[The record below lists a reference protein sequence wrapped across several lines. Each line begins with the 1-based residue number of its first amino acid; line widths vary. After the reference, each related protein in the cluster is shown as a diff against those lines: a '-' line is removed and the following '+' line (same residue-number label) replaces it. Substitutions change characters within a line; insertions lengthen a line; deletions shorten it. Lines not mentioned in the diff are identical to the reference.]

1 MLPVDRGEIMPFGRF
16 KSGAASISDAVYLE
30 VIGNL
35 YGTTVPILIAGCC
48 QAIVGAISVSET
60 GDRFSAAL
68 TIVGV
73 VVAVVRLF
81 SVLAFRSET
90 RRKPLR
96 DRAEAIVWE
105 RRYAVGSFTTALII
119 GLFAARSLFVGD
131 AICLVMAVG
140 IAFGFSA
147 GIVARLS
154 LRPVVALLD
163 FAAVGLPA
171 VVATFM
177 KAWDTPHIALGFMF
191 LVFIAAGVEMVRL
204 SYDNTLN
211 QMSLKRKFEQ
221 LARID
226 PMTGLLNRS
235 VLVTDLAE
243 IVTGHGGALAAVHAI
258 DLDHFKTAN
267 DRFGHPVGDAL
278 LRQVAA
284 RLSSLAGRSDLV
296 VRMGGDEFIVVQ
308 RAPQSRGDAEAMA
321 QRIFETISA
330 PYRVG
335 DHEIVIGASIGI
347 ALSPDHGRTVEALLS
362 RSDAALYRAKERRG
376 GYVFAAEPALADD
389 DHSRQRAA

>member
-35 YGTTVPILIAGCC
+35 YGTTVPILIAGGC

-243 IVTGHGGALAAVHAI
+243 IVTGHGSALAAVHAI

>member
-1 MLPVDRGEIMPFGRF
+1 MPFGRF

-35 YGTTVPILIAGCC
+35 YGTTVPILVAGGC
-48 QAIVGAISVSET
+48 QGIVGAISVSET
-60 GDRFSAAL
+60 GDRLSAAL
-68 TIVGV
+68 TAAGV
-73 VVAVVRLF
+73 VVAAIRLF
-81 SVLAFRSET
+81 GVLAFRNET
-90 RRKPLR
+90 RRRPLR
-96 DRAEAIVWE
+96 DRAEAVVWE
-105 RRYAVGSFTTALII
+105 WRYAAGSFTTALII

-154 LRPVVALLD
+154 LRPVVALLG
-163 FAAVGLPA
+163 FAAVGLPL

-177 KAWDTPHIALGFMF
+177 KASDAPHIALGFMI
-191 LVFIAAGVEMVRL
+191 LVYIAAGIEMVRL

-211 QMSLKRKFEQ
+211 QMSMKQKFER

-235 VLVTDLAE
+235 VLGTDLAE
-243 IVTGHGGALAAVHAI
+243 MVTGNGSALAAVHAI

-308 RAPQSRGDAEAMA
+308 RAPQCRGDAEVMA

-335 DHEIVIGASIGI
+335 DHEIVIGASIGV
-347 ALSPDHGRTVEALLS
+347 ALSPDHGRTVEALLV

-376 GYVFAAEPALADD
+376 GYVFAVDPSLSDD
-389 DHSRQRAA
+389 DRSRQRAA

>member
-1 MLPVDRGEIMPFGRF
+1 MPFGRF

-30 VIGNL
+30 VVGNL
-35 YGTTVPILIAGCC
+35 YGTVVPILIAGGC
-48 QAIVGAISVSET
+48 QAIVGAISVTET
-60 GDRFSAAL
+60 GDLLSAAL
-68 TIVGV
+68 TIAGI

-81 SVLAFRSET
+81 GVLAFRNET
-90 RRKPLR
+90 RRRPLR

-105 RRYAVGSFTTALII
+105 WRYAVGSFTTALII

-177 KAWDTPHIALGFMF
+177 KAWDAPHIALGFMF

-243 IVTGHGGALAAVHAI
+243 IVTGHGSALAAVHAI

-308 RAPQSRGDAEAMA
+308 RAPQCRGDAELMA
-321 QRIFETISA
+321 RRIFETISA

-335 DHEIVIGASIGI
+335 DHEIVIGASIGV
-347 ALSPDHGRTVEALLS
+347 ALSPDHGGNVEALLS

-389 DHSRQRAA
+389 DHSGQRAA

>member
-1 MLPVDRGEIMPFGRF
+1 MPFGRF

-35 YGTTVPILIAGCC
+35 YGTTVPILIAGGCL
-48 QAIVGAISVSET
+48 AIVGAISVSAT
-60 GDRFSAAL
+60 GDRLSAAL
-68 TIVGV
+68 TIGGV
-73 VVAVVRLF
+73 VVAVVRLLG
-81 SVLAFRSET
+81 VLAFRTQT
-90 RRKPLR
+90 RRRPLR

-105 RRYAVGSFTTALII
+105 WRYAVGSVAAALII
-119 GLFAARSLFVGD
+119 GLFAGRSLFVGD

-154 LRPVVALLD
+154 LRPVVAILD

-171 VVATFM
+171 VVASFM
-177 KAWDTPHIALGFMF
+177 KAQDLPHLALGVMF
-191 LVFIAAGVEMVRL
+191 LVFIVAGVEMVRL

-221 LARID
+221 LARLD

-235 VLVTDLAE
+235 VLATDLAGIIAE
-243 IVTGHGGALAAVHAI
+243 RGSAMVAVHAI
-258 DLDHFKTAN
+258 DLDHFKAAN

-284 RLSSLAGRSDLV
+284 RLSSLADRSDLV
-296 VRMGGDEFIVVQ
+296 VRMGGDEFILLQ
-308 RAPQSRGDAEAMA
+308 ATPQSRGDAEAMA
-321 QRIFETISA
+321 RRIFDAVSA
-330 PYRVG
+330 PYQVG

-347 ALSPDHGRTVEALLS
+347 ALSPDHGTTVEALLS
-362 RSDAALYRAKERRG
+362 RSDTALYRAKERRG
-376 GYVFAAEPALADD
+376 GYVFAAEPACVDGD
-389 DHSRQRAA
+389 RSRQRAA

>member
-1 MLPVDRGEIMPFGRF
+1 MLPVVSGETMPFGRF

-35 YGTTVPILIAGCC
+35 YGTTVPILIAGGCL
-48 QAIVGAISVSET
+48 AIVGAISVSAT
-60 GDRFSAAL
+60 GDRLSAAP

-73 VVAVVRLF
+73 VVAVVRLLG
-81 SVLAFRSET
+81 VLAFRTET
-90 RRKPLR
+90 RRRPLL
-96 DRAEAIVWE
+96 DRAEAAVWE
-105 RRYAVGSFTTALII
+105 WRYAVGSVATALII
-119 GLFAARSLFVGD
+119 GLLAGRSLFVGD

-147 GIVARLS
+147 GTVARLS
-154 LRPVVALLD
+154 LRPVVAILD

-171 VVATFM
+171 VVASFM
-177 KAWDTPHIALGFMF
+177 KASDVPHIALGVMF
-191 LVFIAAGVEMVRL
+191 LVFIVAGVEMVRL

-221 LARID
+221 LARLD

-235 VLVTDLAE
+235 VLATDLAE
-243 IVTGHGGALAAVHAI
+243 IIVERGSAMVAVHAI
-258 DLDHFKTAN
+258 DLDHFKAAN

-296 VRMGGDEFIVVQ
+296 IRMGGDEFILLQ
-308 RAPQSRGDAEAMA
+308 GAPQSRGDAEAMA
-321 QRIFETISA
+321 QRIYEMVSA

-376 GYVFAAEPALADD
+376 GYVFAAEPARANGDR
-389 DHSRQRAA
+389 SRQRAA

>member
-1 MLPVDRGEIMPFGRF
+1 MPFGRF
-16 KSGAASISDAVYLE
+16 KSGAASISDADYLE
-30 VIGNL
+30 VVGNL
-35 YGTTVPILIAGCC
+35 YATTVPILIAGGC
-48 QAIVGAISVSET
+48 QAIVGTISVIET
-60 GDRFSAAL
+60 GDRLSAAL
-68 TIVGV
+68 TVAGV
-73 VVAVVRLF
+73 VVAVIRLF
-81 SVLAFRSET
+81 GVLAFRNET
-90 RRKPLR
+90 RQRPLR
-96 DRAEAIVWE
+96 DRAEAVVWE
-105 RRYAVGSFTTALII
+105 WRYAVGSFTTALII

-177 KAWDTPHIALGFMF
+177 KASDVPHIALGLMF
-191 LVFIAAGVEMVRL
+191 LVYIAAGVEMVRL
-204 SYDNTLN
+204 SYDNTLS
-211 QMSLKRKFEQ
+211 QMSMKRKFEQ

-235 VLVTDLAE
+235 VLGTDLAE
-243 IVTGHGGALAAVHAI
+243 IVTGHGSALAAVHAI

-267 DRFGHPVGDAL
+267 DRFGHPVGDVL

-284 RLSSLAGRSDLV
+284 RLSSIADKSDLV

-308 RAPQSRGDAEAMA
+308 RAPQCRGDAEVMA
-321 QRIFETISA
+321 QRISETISA

-335 DHEIVIGASIGI
+335 DHEIVIGASIGV
-347 ALSPDHGRTVEALLS
+347 AMSPDHGRSVEALLV

-376 GYVFAAEPALADD
+376 GYVFAADPGLPDEDRG
-389 DHSRQRAA
+389 RQRAA

>member
-1 MLPVDRGEIMPFGRF
+1 MPFGRF

-35 YGTTVPILIAGCC
+35 YGTTVPILVAGGC
-48 QAIVGAISVSET
+48 QGIVGAISVSET
-60 GDRFSAAL
+60 GDRLSAAL
-68 TIVGV
+68 TVAGV
-73 VVAVVRLF
+73 VVAAIRLF
-81 SVLAFRSET
+81 GVLAFRNET
-90 RRKPLR
+90 RRRPLR
-96 DRAEAIVWE
+96 DRAEAVVWE
-105 RRYAVGSFTTALII
+105 WRYAAGSFTTALII

-131 AICLVMAVG
+131 AICLVMAIG

-154 LRPVVALLD
+154 LRPVVALLG
-163 FAAVGLPA
+163 FAAVGLPLVA
-171 VVATFM
+171 ATFM
-177 KAWDTPHIALGFMF
+177 KASDAPHIALGFMI
-191 LVFIAAGVEMVRL
+191 LVYVAAGLEMVRL
-204 SYDNTLN
+204 SYENTLN
-211 QMSLKRKFEQ
+211 QMSMKRKFEQ

-235 VLVTDLAE
+235 VLGTDLAE
-243 IVTGHGGALAAVHAI
+243 IVAGNGSALAAVHAV

-284 RLSSLAGRSDLV
+284 RLSSIAGSSDLV
-296 VRMGGDEFIVVQ
+296 VRMGGDEFIVIQ
-308 RAPQSRGDAEAMA
+308 RAPQCRGDAELMA

-335 DHEIVIGASIGI
+335 DHEIVIGASIGV
-347 ALSPDHGRTVEALLS
+347 ALSPDHGRTVEALLT

-376 GYVFAAEPALADD
+376 GYVFAADPGVADD
-389 DHSRQRAA
+389 DRSRQRAA

>member
-1 MLPVDRGEIMPFGRF
+1 MPFGRF

-35 YGTTVPILIAGCC
+35 YGTTVPILIAGGC

-60 GDRFSAAL
+60 GDRLSAAL

-81 SVLAFRSET
+81 GVLAFRSET
-90 RRKPLR
+90 RRRPLR

>member
-1 MLPVDRGEIMPFGRF
+1 MPFGRF

-30 VIGNL
+30 VVGNL
-35 YGTTVPILIAGCC
+35 YGTVVPILIAGGC
-48 QAIVGAISVSET
+48 QAIVGAISVTET
-60 GDRFSAAL
+60 GDLLSAAL
-68 TIVGV
+68 TIAGI

-81 SVLAFRSET
+81 GVLAFRNET
-90 RRKPLR
+90 RRRPLR

-105 RRYAVGSFTTALII
+105 WRYAVGSFTTALII

-154 LRPVVALLD
+154 LRPVVAFLD

-177 KAWDTPHIALGFMF
+177 KAWDAPHIALGFMF

-243 IVTGHGGALAAVHAI
+243 IVTGHGSALAAVHAI

-308 RAPQSRGDAEAMA
+308 RAPQCRGDAELMA
-321 QRIFETISA
+321 RRIFETISA

-335 DHEIVIGASIGI
+335 DHEIVIGASIGV
-347 ALSPDHGRTVEALLS
+347 ALSPDHGGNVEALLS

-389 DHSRQRAA
+389 DHSGQRAA

>member
-1 MLPVDRGEIMPFGRF
+1 MPFGRF

-30 VIGNL
+30 VVGNL
-35 YGTTVPILIAGCC
+35 YGTVVPILIAGGC
-48 QAIVGAISVSET
+48 QAIVGAISVTET
-60 GDRFSAAL
+60 GDLLSAAL
-68 TIVGV
+68 TIAGI

-81 SVLAFRSET
+81 GVLAFRNET
-90 RRKPLR
+90 RRRPLR

-105 RRYAVGSFTTALII
+105 WRYAVGSFTTALII

-154 LRPVVALLD
+154 LRPVVAFLD

-177 KAWDTPHIALGFMF
+177 KAWDAPHIALGFMF

-243 IVTGHGGALAAVHAI
+243 IVTGHGSAVAAVHAI

-308 RAPQSRGDAEAMA
+308 RAPQCRGDAELMA
-321 QRIFETISA
+321 RRIFETISA

-335 DHEIVIGASIGI
+335 DHEIVIGASIGV
-347 ALSPDHGRTVEALLS
+347 ALSPDHGGNVEALLS

-389 DHSRQRAA
+389 DHSGQRAA